1 MDTGVPSLATFDA
14 IIYSFLGV
22 GIVTTALRLWTPSSF
37 FKSLRADD
45 VLAIL
50 ATVGSI
56 LPVMFISLM
65 CADNELGR

>member
-22 GIVTTALRLWTPSSF
+22 GIVTTALRLWTPGSL

-50 ATVGSI
+50 ATVGSTLPI
-56 LPVMFISLM
+56 LLISLM
-65 CADNELGR
+65 CADDGLK